1 MVKVDC
7 CSLKFWTVSVI
18 FLAVLMEM
26 KLHILSF
33 ATVDTEEAF
42 NGRCAIVVGASQG
55 IGRALSIYLAQ
66 KGAKVVAVAR
76 QKTKLESLASEAEG
90 YKGEVIPLA
99 VDAAA
104 KNASYILLK
113 AALENLGW
121 KLDYLFLNH
130 ANFYGKWNH
139 FLDYEEETWY
149 ESVDHL
155 YQVNV
160 FSFLRLLRA
169 FTPLLAESK
178 GSVVATG
185 SIAGLMGIPG
195 HSAYSS
201 SKAALHNL
209 WKSLRIEYTMRGLD
223 ISITYAAVGNVMV
236 EKRLDDER
244 DWIVKNWSFLITSK
258 ERAARDLAHGAYR
271 RVKEISTSPWEVGFL
286 RAYLIF
292 FSGVF

>member
-1 MVKVDC
+1 MVVVDF
-7 CSLKFWTVSVI
+7 CSLKFLTVLAI
-18 FLAVLMEM
+18 FLAVLTEM
-26 KLHILSF
+26 KLHIISF

-55 IGRALSIYLAQ
+55 IGRALSVYLAQ

-76 QKTKLESLASEAEG
+76 QKSKLESLASEAEG
-90 YKGEVIPLA
+90 YRGEVIPVA
-99 VDAAA
+99 ADAAA
-104 KNASYILLK
+104 KNASDILLNVASK
-113 AALENLGW
+113 SLGS

-130 ANFYGKWNH
+130 ANFYGKWDH
-139 FLDYEEETWY
+139 FLDYEEETWN
-149 ESVDHL
+149 EGVENL

-169 FTPLLAESK
+169 FTPLLAASK

-185 SIAGLMGIPG
+185 SIAGLMGVPG

-209 WKSLRIEYTMRGLD
+209 WKSLRIEYIIRGLD
-223 ISITYAAVGNVMV
+223 ISISYAAVGNVLV
-236 EKRLDDER
+236 EKRLGDDK
-244 DWIVKNWSFLITSK
+244 DWIVKNWSFLIPSK

-271 RVKEISTSPWEVGFL
+271 RVKEISTSVWEVGFL

-292 FSGVF
+292 FSGIF